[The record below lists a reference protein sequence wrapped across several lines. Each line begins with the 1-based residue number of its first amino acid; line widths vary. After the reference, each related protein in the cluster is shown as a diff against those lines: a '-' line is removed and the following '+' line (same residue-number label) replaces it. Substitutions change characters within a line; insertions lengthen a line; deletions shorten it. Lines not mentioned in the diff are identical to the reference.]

1 MKNKDKSPS
10 LLFIAT
16 ILLTLGISACSTQE
30 AYQVPAEPDVI
41 ASLERYSREYVLAP
55 GDQLEVAVYRN
66 SDVSRTVTIRAD
78 GFLSLP
84 LLDDVKAADL
94 SISQL
99 DADITERLS
108 GRFVDPE
115 VTIILVNPIEP
126 MVYVYGDVGVVRA
139 VPLRQ
144 ARTLAQAIAFTGGV
158 TRDAARRKIALVRLG
173 DDGILRMHLMNGKI
187 DGPVG
192 PYLQYQNTP
201 LKADDL
207 IIVPE
212 NMRSQVGRF
221 LTDFIVEPLAAV
233 NSIVTPYFQ
242 FRLIDAIGF

>member
-1 MKNKDKSPS
+1 MTNKDKSPS
-10 LLFIAT
+10 LPFIAT
-16 ILLTLGISACSTQE
+16 ILLTLGISACSQQE
-30 AYQVPAEPDVI
+30 AYQVAAEPDVI
-41 ASLERYSREYVLAP
+41 ASLERYSREHVLSP

-66 SDVSRTVTIRAD
+66 GDVSRTVTIRAD

-99 DADITERLS
+99 DADITEKLS

-158 TRDAARRKIALVRLG
+158 TGFGTD
-173 DDGILRMHLMNGKI
+173 GKI
-187 DGPVG
+187 
-192 PYLQYQNTP
+192 L
-201 LKADDL
+201 
-207 IIVPE
+207 E
-212 NMRSQVGRF
+212 
-221 LTDFIVEPLAAV
+221 
-233 NSIVTPYFQ
+233 
-242 FRLIDAIGF
+242 